1 MSDNHEAFPQ
11 QEQINQS
18 NQAMEQLNNLKNL
31 EALRQEG
38 VIGVETEVADA
49 EMAEAITGGTE
60 GKTGLAGSVLQLSM
74 AKTQPQ
80 KIKNLVAANYSTKP
94 KSASK
99 IQISKAQ
106 RKAFAISRLGGNTR
120 NTYMGDLQ
128 QTANQTQAD
137 GTIKSLANLLIAAN
151 AKGDD
156 SILLQ
161 NSKDKL
167 VKYLVSI
174 IGKKDPLMASR
185 LFAVSHFNDISVF
198 DKFEG
203 LEAEMMEAYNRF
215 LDLVKKSGVK

>member
-1 MSDNHEAFPQ
+1 MSDNKEDFPQ
-11 QEQINQS
+11 QEQSSQS
-18 NQAMEQLNNLKNL
+18 NQALEQLNNLKNL

-38 VIGVETEVADA
+38 LIGVETEIADS

-128 QTANQTQAD
+128 QTINQTQAD

-151 AKGDD
+151 SKGED
-156 SILLQ
+156 SLLLQ

-203 LEAEMMEAYNRF
+203 LEEEMMQAYARF
-215 LDLVKKSGVK
+215 LELVKKSGVK

>member
-1 MSDNHEAFPQ
+1 MSDNHEAFVR
-11 QEQINQS
+11 QEQNNQS
-18 NQAMEQLNNLKNL
+18 NQAMEQLSNLKNL
-31 EALRQEG
+31 ETLRQEG

-80 KIKNLVAANYSTKP
+80 KIKNLVAANYSAKP

-106 RKAFAISRLGGNTR
+106 RKAFAISRLGRNTR
-120 NTYMGDLQ
+120 NTYMGDLNP
-128 QTANQTQAD
+128 TVNQTQTD
-137 GTIKSLANLLIAAN
+137 GTIKSLANLLIATN

-156 SILLQ
+156 SVLLQ

-174 IGKKDPLMASR
+174 VGKKDPLMASR
-185 LFAVSHFNDISVF
+185 LFAVSHFNDLSVF

-203 LEAEMMEAYNRF
+203 LEEEMMEAYNRF
-215 LDLVKKSGVK
+215 LELVKKSGVK

>member
-1 MSDNHEAFPQ
+1 MSDNKEAFPQ
-11 QEQINQS
+11 QEQFNQS
-18 NQAMEQLNNLKNL
+18 NQALEQLNNLKNL
-31 EALRQEG
+31 EALRHEG
-38 VIGVETEVADA
+38 VIGVENEVADA

-99 IQISKAQ
+99 IHISKAQ

-120 NTYMGDLQ
+120 NTYMGDLN
-128 QTANQTQAD
+128 QTVNQTQAD

-156 SILLQ
+156 SVLLQ

-185 LFAVSHFNDISVF
+185 LFAVSHFNDLSVF

>member
-1 MSDNHEAFPQ
+1 MSDNKEAFPQ
-11 QEQINQS
+11 QEQLNQG
-18 NQAMEQLNNLKNL
+18 NKAQEQLNNLKNL

-74 AKTQPQ
+74 AKSQPQ
-80 KIKNLVAANYSTKP
+80 KIKNLVAANYSAKP
-94 KSASK
+94 KSATK
-99 IQISKAQ
+99 IQVSKAQ
-106 RKAFAISRLGGNTR
+106 RKAFAISRLGGNTS

-128 QTANQTQAD
+128 QTVNQTQAD

-151 AKGDD
+151 SKGDD
-156 SILLQ
+156 TILLQ

-185 LFAVSHFNDISVF
+185 LYAVSHFNDISVF

-203 LEAEMMEAYNRF
+203 LEGEMMEAYNRF

>member
-1 MSDNHEAFPQ
+1 MIDNKESFVQ
-11 QEQINQS
+11 QEQPSQ
-18 NQAMEQLNNLKNL
+18 NQALEQLKNPQNL
-31 EALRQEG
+31 EALRQAEQL
-38 VIGVETEVADA
+38 IGVETEAADA
-49 EMAEAITGGTE
+49 EMGEQITGGTE
-60 GKTGLAGSVLQLSM
+60 GKTGLAGSVLQLTM

-80 KIKNLVAANYSTKP
+80 KIKNLVAANYSAKP

-99 IQISKAQ
+99 IQLSKAQ

-120 NTYMGDLQ
+120 NTYMGDLNPII
-128 QTANQTQAD
+128 NQTQAD

-151 AKGDD
+151 TKGDD
-156 SILLQ
+156 SVLLQ

-185 LFAVSHFNDISVF
+185 LFAVSHFNDLSVF